1 MRYSFINEHHRDYPV
16 SLLCKMLEVKRAG
29 YYKWQKSKT
38 IGRRMAEMK
47 LLSQI
52 RYFHLQSKRRYGL
65 RQIHHCLLRSGWLVN
80 KKTVYRIMRSNGI
93 YSVTKR
99 KFKVTTKHSG
109 KGVYAENLLK
119 GKFEAE
125 GPKKIWTSDITYIR
139 TSEGWLYLAVVL
151 DIYTRRIIGWALSER
166 ITSEIVTAALGMA
179 IRHQNPPEGLI
190 FHSDRGSQYRSEKV
204 KSLLAA
210 NHFKQSM
217 SSTGNCYDNAIT
229 ESFFSTLKKEL
240 VYLRKFQTRSE
251 ARTEI
256 FEFIEIY
263 YNRRRQHSSLGYLSP
278 YEFEKKNLSE
288 NKKEEITLINNQ
300 RVAYLGV

>member
-1 MRYSFINEHHRDYPV
+1 MRKY
-16 SLLCKMLEVKRAG
+16 
-29 YYKWQKSKT
+29 
-38 IGRRMAEMK
+38 
-47 LLSQI
+47 
-52 RYFHLQSKRRYGL
+52 
-65 RQIHHCLLRSGWLVN
+65 
-80 KKTVYRIMRSNGI
+80 GI

-99 KFKVTTKHSG
+99 KFKVTTKHNG
-109 KGVYAENLLK
+109 KGIYAENLLK

-125 GPKKIWTSDITYIR
+125 GPNKIWTSDITYIR

-151 DIYTRRIIGWALSER
+151 DVYTRRIVGWSISER

-190 FHSDRGSQYRSEKV
+190 FHSDRGSQYSSKTVRD
-204 KSLLAA
+204 LLAA
-210 NHFKQSM
+210 QGFKQSM

-240 VYLRKFQTRSE
+240 VYLRKFHTRSE

-263 YNRRRQHSSLGYLSP
+263 YNRERQHSSLGYLSP
-278 YEFEKKNLSE
+278 YEFELKILNE
-288 NKKEEITLINNQ
+288 NKKEEKILINNNQ

>member
-1 MRYSFINEHHRDYPV
+1 MKYRFIKEHYRDYPV
-16 SLLCKMLEVKRAG
+16 SLLCQMLEVKRAG

-38 IGRRMAEMK
+38 RGCRRAELQ
-47 LLSQI
+47 LLIQI
-52 RYFHLQSKRRYGL
+52 RKYHLESKGRYGV
-65 RQIHHCLLRSGWLVN
+65 RNIHFCLLKAGWKVN
-80 KKTVYRIMRSNGI
+80 RKTVYRIMRKYGI

-99 KFKVTTKHSG
+99 KFKMTTKHNG
-109 KGVYAENLLK
+109 KGIYAENLLK

-125 GPKKIWTSDITYIR
+125 GPNKIWTSDITYIR

-151 DIYTRRIIGWALSER
+151 DIYTRRIVGWSISER
-166 ITSEIVTAALGMA
+166 ITSEIVKAALAMA
-179 IRHQNPPEGLI
+179 IRHQSPKEGLI
-190 FHSDRGSQYRSEKV
+190 FHSDRGSQYSSKAVRK
-204 KSLLAA
+204 LLAA

-240 VYLRKFQTRSE
+240 VYLRKFETRSE

-278 YEFEKKNLSE
+278 YEFEMKTLGG
-288 NKKEEITLINNQ
+288 NKKEEIILINNQ

>member
-1 MRYSFINEHHRDYPV
+1 
-16 SLLCKMLEVKRAG
+16 MLT
-29 YYKWQKSKT
+29 KSRLESKQEDG
-38 IGRRMAEMK
+38 IQDNAE
-47 LLSQI
+47 I
-52 RYFHLQSKRRYGL
+52 RHIL
-65 RQIHHCLLRSGWLVN
+65 N
-80 KKTVYRIMRSNGI
+80 N
-93 YSVTKR
+93 KR
-99 KFKVTTKHSG
+99 KFKVTTKHNG
-109 KGVYAENLLK
+109 KGIYAENLLK

-125 GPKKIWTSDITYIR
+125 GPNKIWTSDITYIC

-151 DIYTRRIIGWALSER
+151 DIYTRRIVGWSLSER
-166 ITSEIVTAALGMA
+166 ITAEIVKAALAMA
-179 IRHQNPPEGLI
+179 IRHQSPKEGLI

-240 VYLRKFQTRSE
+240 VYQRKFYTRSQ

-256 FEFIEIY
+256 FEYIEIF
-263 YNRRRQHSSLGYLSP
+263 YNRMRQHSSLGYLSP
-278 YEFEKKNLSE
+278 YEFEMKNLSD
-288 NKKEEITLINNQ
+288 NKKEEIILINNR